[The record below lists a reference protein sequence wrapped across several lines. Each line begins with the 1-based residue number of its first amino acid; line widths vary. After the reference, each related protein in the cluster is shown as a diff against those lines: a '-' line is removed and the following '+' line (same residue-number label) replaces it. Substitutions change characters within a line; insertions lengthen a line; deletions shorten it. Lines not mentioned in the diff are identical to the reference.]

1 MLPSLA
7 AAVKESHTPGTAI
20 RGAKARVPLSE
31 CATRSRMRT
40 RQTSALFALLGTAFL
55 SLACGTDAVGVEA
68 CRKIED
74 ARCTRFYGCELVAD
88 LAACQRFYH
97 DQCLGGVP
105 GKVTP
110 NASQV
115 NSCVAAIN
123 GDATCGVAKAPEKSN
138 ACAFL
143 IPVPSAGAAGAGG
156 TK

>member
-1 MLPSLA
+1 MLPNLSVISIGGQSSPSPKRVCYA
-7 AAVKESHTPGTAI
+7 TP
-20 RGAKARVPLSE
+20 
-31 CATRSRMRT
+31 MRT
-40 RQTSALFALLGTAFL
+40 RQSSALFALLSTAFL
-55 SLACGTDAVGVEA
+55 GLACGTDAVGMEA

-74 ARCTRFYGCELVAD
+74 ARCTRFHGCALVAD
-88 LAACQRFYH
+88 LAACQRFYR

-123 GDATCGVAKAPEKSN
+123 ADASCGVAKAPEQAK

-143 IPVPSAGAAGAGG
+143 VPVPSAGSAGAGG
-156 TK
+156 AK